1 VIVDL
6 YLVYQFIKR
15 LVTPFDQWSAFKA
28 GIIDDKGTIIK
39 KADKRSSID
48 KETFGKFDLMILK
61 LKKLMAKIPGGQT
74 KLASYAAALWLIKE
88 GNENTDESLMEEQ
101 LLSYMNYIK
110 ENADVNQKFDML
122 FEDGIVNAAGAGN
135 IDGIGVGPK
144 GEPGL
149 NSKQMNRYKKKN
161 QAGIQKRI
169 PFKDMVP

>member
-1 VIVDL
+1 
-6 YLVYQFIKR
+6 VYKR
-15 LVTPFDQWSAFKA
+15 Q
-28 GIIDDKGTIIK
+28 
-39 KADKRSSID
+39 
-48 KETFGKFDLMILK
+48 
-61 LKKLMAKIPGGQT
+61 
-74 KLASYAAALWLIKE
+74 AAALWLIKE

-161 QAGIQKRI
+161 QAGIQRRI
-169 PFKDMVP
+169 SFKDMVP